1 MIYIKENTKERIK
14 SWTDDS
20 IHILTD
26 FDKTITLGH
35 SDSSWGILTKS
46 NLMHPDY
53 TKDRQNLLNY
63 YRPIEIDESID
74 LETRDKIMVEWWNR
88 HMDLFVKYQLP
99 ESIVKEAAKSTSVMI
114 FREGA
119 KDFLKNM
126 YDREIPFIIISAGVG
141 NFIEQFL
148 INNNCYYNNIH
159 IVSNFIKF
167 TDGIASGASE
177 NVVHSL
183 NKNEASLPEELK
195 EIIKNRPNIILLG
208 DSLSDLRMASPELK
222 DNALKIGFLEESPE
236 ENLSK
241 FKEQFDIV
249 GTDNASYT
257 ELLEEINI

>member
-14 SWTDDS
+14 NWTDDS

-26 FDKTITLGH
+26 FDKTITIGH

-53 TKDRQNLLNY
+53 SKDRQELLNY

-74 LETRDKIMVEWWNR
+74 LETRNITMVEWWNK
-88 HMDLFVKYQLP
+88 HMGLFVKYQLP
-99 ESIVKEAAKSTSVMI
+99 EDIVKEAAKSTSVMI

-126 YDREIPFIIISAGVG
+126 HDRGIPIIIISAGVG

-148 INNNCYYNNIH
+148 INNNCYYDNIH

-167 TDGIASGASE
+167 TNGIASGSSE

-195 EIIKNRPNIILLG
+195 EIIENRPNIILLG
-208 DSLSDLRMASPELK
+208 DSLSDIRMVSPELK
-222 DNALKIGFLEESPE
+222 ENALKIGFLEENLE
-236 ENLSK
+236 ENLPK

-249 GTDNASYT
+249 GTDNASYI
-257 ELLEEINI
+257 ELLKEIQL